1 MFFVF
6 WSSQIDINPMTK
18 NYFIAIF
25 TMAFSC
31 LIHSQDQPVKLKQ
44 INVVKTNYR
53 DSKSGEIENK
63 TVLFQDGK
71 LLTIKT
77 SDVVHSF
84 FYNPKGLLDMTVK
97 ERVGSNWKEVV
108 KYSYDKDDRITKF
121 MKKYDE
127 NGETVTKTVTMAYEG
142 ARIKVITKKSN
153 IHTVLEDIEYVV
165 EKGLVIRRSSRD
177 RNQQIFN
184 KIEYAYFNDN
194 VVRHKGVLGEK
205 MINSFT
211 FDDKKSVDLLIV
223 QNLFGPNYKVIVPL
237 ISFHEDE
244 FSFESISYNNELA
257 FAPST
262 TNYTGV
268 SGKYKYNLLNYPI
281 SSSFLEQNGIVKIDK
296 TYIYE

>member
-1 MFFVF
+1 M
-6 WSSQIDINPMTK
+6 IK

-25 TMAFSC
+25 MMAFSC
-31 LIHSQDQPVKLKQ
+31 LIHSQDQQFKLKQ

-53 DSKSGEIENK
+53 DLKSGEIENK
-63 TVLFQDGK
+63 TLLFQDGK
-71 LLTIKT
+71 ILTIKT

-84 FYNPKGLLDMTVK
+84 FYNQKGLLDMTVK
-97 ERVGSNWKEVV
+97 ERIGSNWKEVV

-127 NGETVTKTVTMAYEG
+127 NGETVTKTVTMTYEG
-142 ARIKVITKKSN
+142 ARIKAITKKSN
-153 IHTVLEDIEYVV
+153 VHTVIEDIEYVV
-165 EKGLVIRRSSRD
+165 ENGLIIRRSSRD

-184 KIEYAYFNDN
+184 KIEYVYSNDN
-194 VVRHKGVLGEK
+194 VIRHKGVLGEK
-205 MINSFT
+205 MINNFT

-237 ISFHEDE
+237 ISFHEEE
-244 FSFESISYNNELA
+244 FDFESISYNNELA
-257 FAPST
+257 FIPSSI
-262 TNYTGV
+262 NYTGV
-268 SGKYKYNLLNYPI
+268 TGKYKYNASNYPI

>member
-1 MFFVF
+1 M
-6 WSSQIDINPMTK
+6 MK

-25 TMAFSC
+25 MVAFPF
-31 LIHSQDQPVKLKQ
+31 LIHSQDQENQIKLKQ

-63 TVLFQDGK
+63 TVLFKEGK

-77 SDVVHSF
+77 SDVIQSF

-97 ERVGSNWKEVV
+97 ERTGSNWKEVV
-108 KYSYDKDDRITKF
+108 NYSYDKEDRITKF
-121 MKKYDE
+121 SKKYDE
-127 NGETVTKTVTMAYEG
+127 NGETVIKTVTMNYEG

-153 IHTVLEDIEYVV
+153 VHTVMEDIEYVV
-165 EKGLVIRRSSRD
+165 EGGVIIRRSARD

-184 KIEYAYFNDN
+184 KTEYVYSNDN
-194 VVRHKGVLGEK
+194 VIRHKGVLGEK
-205 MINSFT
+205 TIKNYT

-223 QNLFGPNYKVIVPL
+223 QSLFGPNYKVIVPL

-244 FSFESISYNNELA
+244 FNFESISSNNELA
-257 FAPST
+257 FVPST

-268 SGKYKYNLLNYPI
+268 AGKYKYNTLNYPI